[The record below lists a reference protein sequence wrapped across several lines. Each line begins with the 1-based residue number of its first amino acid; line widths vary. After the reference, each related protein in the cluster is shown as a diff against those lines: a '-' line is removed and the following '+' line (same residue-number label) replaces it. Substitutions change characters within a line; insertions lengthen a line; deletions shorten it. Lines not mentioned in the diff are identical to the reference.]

1 MEAVL
6 ARYRKHIFEDRKV
19 ILFLDNATCHPESMV
34 GQFSQIKIIFLSNN
48 KTSRLQPLDASII
61 QNFKVKYRKRQVK
74 HVLAGIQ
81 EDVSTTQIVKVADV
95 LVAIRWLQEVW
106 KEVSNLTIK
115 NYFEKC
121 GTKGDGE
128 LMEVKEDDNLEFEAL
143 VKEFT
148 TDISA
153 EEYANF
159 NENVRASE
167 PIFNEFKIGLRQQA
181 RENSINAIQNP
192 EIASDQVEEISDDDV
207 AMRKMTSWNKKA
219 WVSKR

>member
-61 QNFKVKYRKRQVK
+61 QNFKVKDRKRQVK
-74 HVLAGIQ
+74 HVIARIQ

-95 LVAIRWLQEVW
+95 LAAIRWQQDAW

-121 GTKGDGE
+121 GTKGDDE
-128 LMEVKEDDNLEFEAL
+128 LMEVKEDDDLEFEAL
-143 VKEFT
+143 VKEYF

-153 EEYANF
+153 VEYVNF

-167 PIFNEFKIGLRQQA
+167 PMFNEFEIG
-181 RENSINAIQNP
+181 
-192 EIASDQVEEISDDDV
+192 
-207 AMRKMTSWNKKA
+207 W
-219 WVSKR
+219 

>member
-19 ILFLDNATCHPESMV
+19 ILFLDNATYYPESMI

-74 HVLAGIQ
+74 YVLARIQ

-95 LVAIRWLQEVW
+95 LAAIRWQQEAW

-121 GTKGDGE
+121 ALKGT
-128 LMEVKEDDNLEFEAL
+128 
-143 VKEFT
+143 
-148 TDISA
+148 
-153 EEYANF
+153 AN
-159 NENVRASE
+159 
-167 PIFNEFKIGLRQQA
+167 
-181 RENSINAIQNP
+181 
-192 EIASDQVEEISDDDV
+192 
-207 AMRKMTSWNKKA
+207 
-219 WVSKR
+219 

>member
-74 HVLAGIQ
+74 YVLARIQ

-95 LVAIRWLQEVW
+95 LAAIRWQQEAW

-121 GTKGDGE
+121 GTKGDDE
-128 LMEVKEDDNLEFEAL
+128 LMEVKEDDDLEFEAL
-143 VKEFT
+143 VKEYF

-153 EEYANF
+153 VEYVNF

-167 PIFNEFKIGLRQQA
+167 PMFNEFEIG
-181 RENSINAIQNP
+181 
-192 EIASDQVEEISDDDV
+192 
-207 AMRKMTSWNKKA
+207 W
-219 WVSKR
+219 

>member
-19 ILFLDNATCHPESMV
+19 ILFLDNATYYPESMI

-74 HVLAGIQ
+74 YVLARIQ

-95 LVAIRWLQEVW
+95 LAAIRWQQEAW

-121 GTKGDGE
+121 GTKGDDE
-128 LMEVKEDDNLEFEAL
+128 LMEVKEDDDLEFEAL
-143 VKEFT
+143 VKEYF

-153 EEYANF
+153 VEYVNF

-167 PIFNEFKIGLRQQA
+167 PMFNEFEIG
-181 RENSINAIQNP
+181 
-192 EIASDQVEEISDDDV
+192 
-207 AMRKMTSWNKKA
+207 W
-219 WVSKR
+219 